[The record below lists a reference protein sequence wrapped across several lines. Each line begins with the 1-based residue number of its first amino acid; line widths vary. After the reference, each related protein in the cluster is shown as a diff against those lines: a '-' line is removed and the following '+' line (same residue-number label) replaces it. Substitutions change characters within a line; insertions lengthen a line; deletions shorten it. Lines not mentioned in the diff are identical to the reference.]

1 MFFEE
6 KMGDSMSVAVGTEAR
21 CLLGQAEAADHLA
34 QAMVMLMQVDDCEEG
49 FATKGQ
55 VGKVEE
61 FA

>member
-1 MFFEE
+1 
-6 KMGDSMSVAVGTEAR
+6 MSVAVGTEAR